1 MPMPERSRLAAA
13 TTLAALLF
21 GGCAQPEPWPAAP
34 QRGHAVSRADAQR
47 WDRNVFPDGRG
58 LPPGRGTAVEGAP
71 LFRQKCA
78 RCHGPGGRGAT
89 AEELAGATQPLT
101 SKTPDKTIGS
111 YWPYAT
117 TIFDFTRRAMPMDA
131 PASLSDDE
139 VYALTAYLLFANGV
153 IGEREVMDA
162 RSLPAVRMPNRD
174 GFIGIDAKPPR

>member
-1 MPMPERSRLAAA
+1 MPMPEGRRLLSTA
-13 TTLAALLF
+13 LLIAALL
-21 GGCAQPEPWPAAP
+21 GGCAQPAPSPAAP
-34 QRGHAVSRADAQR
+34 QRGHAVSQAEAQR
-47 WDRNVFPDGRG
+47 WDRNVFPDGSG

-71 LFRQKCA
+71 LFQAKCA

-131 PASLSDDE
+131 PASLSADE

-153 IGEREVMDA
+153 IGEHEVMDA